1 MTTAPVPTVSVI
13 LPAYRAAGTIR
24 RAVDSLLAQTL
35 PPSEIVIVDDGSPD
49 DIAPVLADYGA
60 RVRLLR
66 QANGGAA
73 SARNYGIDHTSGALI
88 AFLDADDFWEPR
100 KLQRQLEVM
109 SQYPEIGLC
118 ATTFCAECPWSNSG
132 SVVEHIP
139 PRYLGKMLRPAGAEA
154 FRIATRVWTSTVLL
168 RRSVLGSQRFDPGL
182 RTAEDIDLWFKMLLA
197 APVYFLDE
205 PLATQVLT
213 PGSLSR
219 SDVAGDFRNMLRV
232 VRRYGNLLGPA
243 GLREEEADVF
253 RNWAAGHLGQGEMRA
268 ALRPAWNRLLRQPWS
283 PQAWWIVFKAAAWSW
298 TPWGTRRSPDRQGRC
313 A

>member
-1 MTTAPVPTVSVI
+1 MTTAPVPTVSAI
-13 LPAYRAAGTIR
+13 IPAYRAAGTIR

-73 SARNYGIDHTSGALI
+73 SARNHGIDHTRGEFI
-88 AFLDADDFWEPR
+88 AFLDADDFWDPR
-100 KLQRQLEVM
+100 KLQRQLDLM
-109 SQYPEIGLC
+109 SEYPEVGLC
-118 ATTFCAECPWSNSG
+118 ATTFFAECPWSSAG

-139 PRYLGKMLRPAGAEA
+139 QRYLGRVLRPTGVEV

-182 RTAEDIDLWFKMLLA
+182 RTAEDIDLWFKMLLR

-219 SDVAGDFRNMLRV
+219 SDVPGDFRNMLQV
-232 VRRYGNLLGPA
+232 VRRYSDLLGPA
-243 GLREEEADVF
+243 GLRAEEADVF

-268 ALRPAWNRLLRQPWS
+268 ALRPAWNRLRRQPWS
-283 PQAWWIVFKAAAWSW
+283 PQAWWIVCKAAVGSW
-298 TPWGTRRSPDRQGRC
+298 MPWRTRRRPGRSP
-313 A
+313 